1 MTPAQ
6 KKILV
11 LGLTLVLLYCFWY
24 FKLRKPPE
32 KKNNPIPEKKPG
44 FENKNSEPAKTEVKE
59 KAE

>member
-24 FKLRKPPE
+24 FKLRKPAQN
-32 KKNNPIPEKKPG
+32 KKNPIPEKKEAETP
-44 FENKNSEPAKTEVKE
+44 KTEVTETAE
-59 KAE
+59 KK

>member
-32 KKNNPIPEKKPG
+32 NKKNPLPEKKVALEAP
-44 FENKNSEPAKTEVKE
+44 KTEVKE